1 MDVWTSKRQY
11 YQASA
16 TQPRA
21 LQGEA
26 AAADSAHQQRTPPR
40 RQTCLP
46 TKCSSNPK
54 AVHACATRQTPADD
68 ACRSRWSRPLDRPLE
83 SRYSTAGTVNSSVG
97 NGLPVTNCARHNS
110 SSITAP
116 AHQNHCNHR
125 PPRLYTRADVVWCA
139 GGSCTCLSTHVHRAR
154 KSKLLSFMSCQS
166 AWTKGVAT
174 PSLPDLHVQLDAA
187 VACSCRLCVASKTFA
202 LLRVIAACA
211 RCSQT
216 LVSCLTRL
224 C

>member
-1 MDVWTSKRQY
+1 MTMLTTDLGTVRRDDEETAEMRAPAGSAQCGCFTSRMLHIVVCMDVWTSKRQY

-68 ACRSRWSRPLDRPLE
+68 ACRSRLTPLSRPLDRPLE
-83 SRYSTAGTVNSSVG
+83 SRYSTAGTVSHPLV
-97 NGLPVTNCARHNS
+97 
-110 SSITAP
+110 
-116 AHQNHCNHR
+116 
-125 PPRLYTRADVVWCA
+125 
-139 GGSCTCLSTHVHRAR
+139 GGSTVHCEIPKFPPLPFAWLLAVGAGPRSRVRACTWR
-154 KSKLLSFMSCQS
+154 
-166 AWTKGVAT
+166 
-174 PSLPDLHVQLDAA
+174 
-187 VACSCRLCVASKTFA
+187 
-202 LLRVIAACA
+202 
-211 RCSQT
+211 
-216 LVSCLTRL
+216 
-224 C
+224 